1 MEPRRAGLDFH
12 FGKGNNLFCT
22 GGVCSA
28 RSEIKR
34 QAELR
39 ACKGHFGEDKGHFGE
54 PAEKWTWGHRLP
66 DQVCCF
72 SWAVFS
78 SCGGRGGIP
87 EVLLHLF
94 VQTQALAG
102 GERWELEINAWPNV
116 SVLGI
121 VVPGQGVALTPG
133 MGQGLAVPGS
143 AKGWVILKP
152 SPYSG
157 LSSHP
162 PSQHKYETPL
172 FVLPLLSSSALI

>member
-1 MEPRRAGLDFH
+1 MGTPPSRPGLLLLL
-12 FGKGNNLFCT
+12 GY
-22 GGVCSA
+22 
-28 RSEIKR
+28 
-34 QAELR
+34 
-39 ACKGHFGEDKGHFGE
+39 
-54 PAEKWTWGHRLP
+54 
-66 DQVCCF
+66 
-72 SWAVFS
+72 VFS

-162 PSQHKYETPL
+162 PLSTSMKPHSL
-172 FVLPLLSSSALI
+172 FCPC

>member
-1 MEPRRAGLDFH
+1 MGKLLFELQDGSRMEPRRAGLDFH

-39 ACKGHFGEDKGHFGE
+39 ARKGHFGEDKGHFGE

-78 SCGGRGGIP
+78 PVVG
-87 EVLLHLF
+87 V
-94 VQTQALAG
+94 
-102 GERWELEINAWPNV
+102 GEGFQRCCCIYLCKRRLWLGE
-116 SVLGI
+116 SVGSWKLM
-121 VVPGQGVALTPG
+121 PGQTCLCW
-133 MGQGLAVPGS
+133 GLWCQD
-143 AKGWVILKP
+143 KGWL
-152 SPYSG
+152 
-157 LSSHP
+157 
-162 PSQHKYETPL
+162 
-172 FVLPLLSSSALI
+172 